1 MSKNVVITIGTVLGL
16 ILAVSNGF
24 AALTQKAK
32 PKAEHIEVIGD
43 SKKEVIDTDK
53 PVKISIIGSNNEVEV
68 ADGVDVQ
75 EVVLSGYANVIVLP
89 SDAKPEIT
97 KTGAKNKVKYREEKK
112 DAQEKA
118 REKAEKKAAKIQK
131 KVEKE
136 TAKTQEQP
144 KKPKAVRMVNLEG
157 LGQTETIET
166 DEAVVV
172 VLAGMS
178 NKVEVLEAA
187 EVRNITLQG
196 ASNAVIVADGI
207 DVQRV
212 TLQGFR
218 NVVVLPHDSKPEVI
232 KEGISNR
239 VKYRTK

>member
-1 MSKNVVITIGTVLGL
+1 MPKNVVITIGTVLGL
-16 ILAVSNGF
+16 LLAVSNGF

-53 PVKISIIGSNNEVEV
+53 PVKISIVGSNNEVEV

-75 EVVLSGYANVIVLP
+75 EVILSGYANVIILP

-97 KTGAKNKVKYREEKK
+97 KTGSENEVKYRERKK
-112 DAQEKA
+112 DSQEQTQEKPKKQ
-118 REKAEKKAAKIQK
+118 EVAEIQD
-131 KVEKE
+131 
-136 TAKTQEQP
+136 QP

-157 LGQTETIET
+157 LGQTEIVKT
-166 DEAVVV
+166 DEVVVV

-187 EVRNITLQG
+187 EVRDITLQG
-196 ASNAVIVADGI
+196 ASNAVIIADGI

-239 VKYRTK
+239 VKYRKK